1 MRSVIALAFCLLSMG
16 TTQGFSQVPKAGE
29 QVAQMFI
36 GKNPEEKL
44 GYLIYLPKNYQPSE
58 KFPLLIFLHGSG
70 ERGTEISLVKKHGP
84 PKLIGQ
90 GTSFPMIV
98 VSPQCPLEQRWN
110 PKTLLSLLDDL
121 ESRYAID
128 PRQVHIT
135 GLSMGGS
142 GTWSLIATAPE
153 RFATAVTI
161 CGHGDP
167 WMAEPA
173 SRLPVWVIVGDRDRV
188 AANLKEMVD
197 SLRARDADV
206 KWTLMTGVGHDS
218 WTQTYATPELYE
230 WMLRH
235 RSNPR

>member
-1 MRSVIALAFCLLSMG
+1 MRFAMLLFFSLISLG
-16 TTQGFSQVPKAGE
+16 TTGVFGQEPKPGQ
-29 QVAQMFI
+29 QVAQMFT
-36 GKNPEEKL
+36 GKSPTEKL

-84 PKLIGQ
+84 PKLIGL
-90 GTSFPMIV
+90 GRDFPMIV
-98 VSPQCPLEQRWN
+98 VSPQCPAELRWN
-110 PKTLLSLLDDL
+110 AKTLLDLLTDL

-161 CGHGDP
+161 CGHCDP

-173 SRLPVWVIVGDRDRV
+173 SRLPVWVIVGDHDRV
-188 AANLKEMVD
+188 APNLLGMVD
-197 SLRARDADV
+197 SLRARGADV

-218 WTQTYATPELYE
+218 WTETYATPELYE

-235 RSNPR
+235 RADPR